1 MLPKSFDDSGA
12 NKVLADCR
20 QGFHFVFASS
30 QMLDEPMP
38 FDPLWVFEC
47 GDQPSMDAAGHW
59 LSVRRGLWPEWGQL
73 AETQGRAAL
82 RQHMADLMA
91 AEPIGVVQA
100 TIVRFDPDPKVLSL
114 GETVITPAGIR
125 NEIFYQHR
133 FKTPGQRRRFFDWF
147 QSNSANG
154 SIELLIKAGLRHGTS
169 EMALLLDDIANPQAS
184 SNGRRKVA

>member
-1 MLPKSFDDSGA
+1 MLPVSFDDNGA
-12 NKVLADCR
+12 FKVLADCR
-20 QGFHFVFASS
+20 QGFHFVFASKE
-30 QMLDEPMP
+30 MLDGPMP

-73 AETQGRAAL
+73 AESRGRAAL
-82 RQHMADLMA
+82 GQHLADLMA

-100 TIVRFDPDPKVLSL
+100 TIVRAEPDPKVLSL
-114 GETVITPAGIR
+114 GEMVITPTGLR

-133 FKTPGQRRRFFDWF
+133 FKTPGERRRFFDWF

-154 SIELLIKAGLRHGTS
+154 TIKALIDAGLRHGTS
-169 EMALLLDDIANPQAS
+169 EMALLLNHIANPEPGMGAK
-184 SNGRRKVA
+184 RKAA